1 MSHRLRGRGA
11 IVGVGAS
18 AQGKVPG
25 STALSLAV
33 DAFKRALDDS
43 GLRKNQSD
51 GLLTLRG
58 QTSPE
63 GEQNYLRLGET
74 LGINPRWTGGMH
86 MGGATAGALIQQAVL
101 TYSPDG
107 VKAIR
112 PFLQD
117 PDPAIRRAAR
127 DGLVQLGEADAVPYL
142 REAALRVE
150 DQEEIVSLREA
161 ADLLALPAWSDS
173 AEAREAVAE
182 ILEGQDP

>member
-1 MSHRLRGRGA
+1 MKKLLVLPLLAGLIAAGVFLPARLLRDAPPTAAKAPEARHPGIGSGKSLRVREETRPIADPVDRGS
-11 IVGVGAS
+11 VE
-18 AQGKVPG
+18 
-25 STALSLAV
+25 AV
-33 DAFKRALDDS
+33 I
-43 GLRKNQSD
+43 
-51 GLLTLRG
+51 
-58 QTSPE
+58 E
-63 GEQNYLRLGET
+63 E
-74 LGINPRWTGGMH
+74 
-86 MGGATAGALIQQAVL
+86 AVL

-117 PDPAIRRAAR
+117 SDPAIRRAAR

-150 DQEEIVSLREA
+150 DPEEIASLREA

-182 ILEGQDP
+182 ILKGQAP

>member
-1 MSHRLRGRGA
+1 MKKLLVLPLLAGLIA
-11 IVGVGAS
+11 AGVFLPARFERDVPSTAAKAS
-18 AQGKVPG
+18 EARHPGTVPG
-25 STALSLAV
+25 KSLRV
-33 DAFKRALDDS
+33 
-43 GLRKNQSD
+43 RK
-51 GLLTLRG
+51 
-58 QTSPE
+58 
-63 GEQNYLRLGET
+63 ET
-74 LGINPRWTGGMH
+74 RPNEDPADRSS
-86 MGGATAGALIQQAVL
+86 AEALIQQAVL

-150 DQEEIVSLREA
+150 DPEEIASLREA

-182 ILEGQDP
+182 ILEAQDP